1 MCTVFNLVLTD
12 CVLSTRVFTFV
23 VHFTPPK
30 LTMFSTS
37 DMSKHPGT
45 REKTQEIQKNAF
57 KVRSRPSEAPF
68 AIVLLI
74 RLSVRTKQ
82 IE

>member
-1 MCTVFNLVLTD
+1 
-12 CVLSTRVFTFV
+12 
-23 VHFTPPK
+23 
-30 LTMFSTS
+30 MFSTS